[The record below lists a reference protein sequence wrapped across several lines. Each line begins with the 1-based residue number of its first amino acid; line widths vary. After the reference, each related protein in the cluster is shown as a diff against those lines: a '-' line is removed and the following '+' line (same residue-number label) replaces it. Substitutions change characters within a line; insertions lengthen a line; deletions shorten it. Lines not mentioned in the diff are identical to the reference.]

1 MITEK
6 NNDKIQTCIE
16 YRIDSKVGR
25 NEETES
31 VGKTNSREKPP
42 PEKSTNFYEI
52 QRKFHDRENDYNE
65 ENQVITKDTNIENNN
80 EDNRLRMQYSKWVNG
95 SNIQN
100 GLMVAIFKTVITKAL
115 QSPTKVN

>member
-42 PEKSTNFYEI
+42 PEKSTNFSEI